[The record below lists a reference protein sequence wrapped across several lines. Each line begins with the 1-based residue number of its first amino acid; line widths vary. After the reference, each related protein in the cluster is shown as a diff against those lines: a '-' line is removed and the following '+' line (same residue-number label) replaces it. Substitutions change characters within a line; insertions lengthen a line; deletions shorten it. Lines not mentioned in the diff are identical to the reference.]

1 MNVFTQRLKEAMNE
15 ANLKQTD
22 IVKKT
27 GINKGALH
35 SYLNGKY
42 LPKVN
47 NLEKLSNALN
57 VSEIWLLGNDE
68 LNDKSQLLSQ
78 IEMTIKQ
85 LEKVKT
91 TLVELQK
98 EYINQVEKNE
108 ELEYEIEKKKEEIQR
123 IYEDRD
129 ENYRHIEYSSQI

>member
-1 MNVFTQRLKEAMNE
+1 MNVFAQRLKEAMNE
-15 ANLKQTD
+15 ANLKQID

-27 GINKGALH
+27 GINKGALN

-42 LPKVN
+42 LPKFN
-47 NLEKLSNALN
+47 NLEKLSNVLN
-57 VSEIWLLGNDE
+57 VSGMWLLGNDE
-68 LNDKSQLLSQ
+68 FNDKKQLLNQ

-85 LEKVKT
+85 LGKVKT
-91 TLVELQK
+91 ALEELQD

-108 ELEYEIEKKKEEIQR
+108 ELEYEIERQKEEIKR

>member
-1 MNVFTQRLKEAMNE
+1 MNVFAQRLKEAMNE
-15 ANLKQTD
+15 ANLKQID

-27 GINKGALH
+27 GINKGALN

-42 LPKVN
+42 LPKFN
-47 NLEKLSNALN
+47 NLEKLSNVLN
-57 VSEIWLLGNDE
+57 VSGMWLLGNDE
-68 LNDKSQLLSQ
+68 FNDKKQLLNQ

-85 LEKVKT
+85 LGKVKT
-91 TLVELQK
+91 ALEELQK